1 MAISRPFLI
10 ALAALFAFA
19 PAGVAAERAEISLI
33 GFSADIRY
41 FAFEEFGIQDGS
53 GFAYSSIFIVDL
65 VADSWPAGPFRIR
78 ADTEETT
85 LTAIRSDAL
94 EQASGALVNYAITE
108 PPVMIALNGD
118 GETGLDGLTL
128 DFGIP
133 GYSQPGHVFGDYSLS
148 LEIFK
153 STSPQD
159 CIAYLGD
166 NPMGFALLI
175 ASEGGVRDVHR
186 DASIPNSRGCPTTYR
201 IYGVAAP
208 FWANDLSAAVAL
220 VSVYAFGFEGVDR
233 RFIALPLGADF

>member
-1 MAISRPFLI
+1 MAIARPYLI
-10 ALAALFAFA
+10 AAAALLVLAT
-19 PAGVAAERAEISLI
+19 AGHAAERAEISLI
-33 GFSADIRY
+33 GFSADNRY

-65 VADSWPAGPFRIR
+65 VADSWPAGPFRMR

-85 LTAIRSDAL
+85 LTAIRSDAW
-94 EQASGALVNYAITE
+94 EAAAPALGNYAITE

-118 GETGLDGLTL
+118 GEFANDGLTL

-133 GYSQPGHVFGDYSLS
+133 GYSEPGHVFGNYSLS

-175 ASEGGVRDVHR
+175 DSDGDVRDVHR

-208 FWANDLSAAVAL
+208 FWASDLGAAVAL

-233 RFIALPLGADF
+233 RFIALPLGQSF

>member
-1 MAISRPFLI
+1 MAFARSFLT
-10 ALAALFAFA
+10 ALAALLALSS
-19 PAGVAAERAEISLI
+19 PSPAAERAEISLI
-33 GFSADIRY
+33 GFSADNRY

-53 GFAYSSIFIVDL
+53 GFAYSSIYVVDL
-65 VADSWPAGPFRIR
+65 VADSWPAGPFRVR

-85 LTAIRSDAL
+85 LTAVRSEVLEDA
-94 EQASGALVNYAITE
+94 AGALVNFAITE
-108 PPVMIALNGD
+108 PPVLIALNGD
-118 GETGLDGLTL
+118 GETGIDGLTL

-133 GYSQPGHVFGDYSLS
+133 GYSEPGHVFGDYSLS

-153 STSPQD
+153 ATSPQD

-175 ASEGGVRDVHR
+175 ESEGMSRDVHR

-208 FWANDLSAAVAL
+208 FWASDLTAAVAL
-220 VSVYAFGFEGVDR
+220 ISVYAFGFEGVDR
-233 RFIALPLGADF
+233 RFIAVPLGPDF